1 MHRTLI
7 ALCAVVAACSPPA
20 PSPDAGPDSAALDA
34 PMDSTRAS
42 DGAALDVQRLAD
54 GQSDAGDE
62 AILDAHE
69 DASLDR
75 AAPDATS
82 DSEPAD
88 ARADATSITDVAP
101 DASSPSD
108 AARDA
113 SSVTDG
119 SSPSDATSP
128 TDAMDSRDSS
138 TDSALPA
145 DAARDADAP
154 DASVVGV
161 VDYTARGYFQRG
173 SLPPL
178 TPGIPAGYVARPA
191 GMTYSELAQLQQDCV
206 DRINAYRAGALTF
219 TGGGA
224 DPGVPRAS
232 LAHLMGNNRCSSAAA
247 LGDMVVNSSGGSLCA
262 GASTNAFSCPFAGS
276 AAQNSC
282 CLRTASSYAQVRTQL
297 FACLQSMWDEG
308 VGQPNNAPFSTAIGH
323 WFNMRNSALTQVS
336 CGFAFDD
343 RGRVWMTQDF
353 SGARP
358 ASVAQTCS
366 CATVGGDDGCGGVCV
381 APP

>member
-7 ALCAVVAACSPPA
+7 ALCAVAAACSPPA
-20 PSPDAGPDSAALDA
+20 PSPDAALDGATHEAETSAARDVST
-34 PMDSTRAS
+34 DSTRAS
-42 DGAALDVQRLAD
+42 DGAALDAQQLAD
-54 GQSDAGDE
+54 GQSDAGDDE
-62 AILDAHE
+62 AILDAHD
-69 DASLDR
+69 DASIDR
-75 AAPDATS
+75 AAPLDVTSPDATS
-82 DSEPAD
+82 DN
-88 ARADATSITDVAP
+88 DAT
-101 DASSPSD
+101 
-108 AARDA
+108 RDA
-113 SSVTDG
+113 TSVTDG
-119 SSPSDATSP
+119 SSPGDAASA
-128 TDAMDSRDSS
+128 TDAMDASDSS

-145 DAARDADAP
+145 DAARDAAPP

-173 SLPPL
+173 RVPPL

-247 LGDMVVNSSGGSLCA
+247 LGDMVVNSGGGSLCA

-276 AAQNSC
+276 AGQNSC

-297 FACLQSMWDEG
+297 FACLQSLWDEG

-323 WFNMRNSALTQVS
+323 WFTMRNSALTQVS

-366 CATVGGDDGCGGVCV
+366 CVTVGGDDGCGGVCV